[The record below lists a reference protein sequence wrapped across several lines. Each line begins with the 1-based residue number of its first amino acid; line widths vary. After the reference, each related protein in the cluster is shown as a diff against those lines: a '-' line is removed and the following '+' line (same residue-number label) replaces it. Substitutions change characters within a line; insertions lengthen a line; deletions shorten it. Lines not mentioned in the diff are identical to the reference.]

1 MAIKMIAFDLD
12 YTLLQTG
19 GTLSDVTKTALA
31 QAKAQ
36 NILLVPA
43 TGRDICEMQPLLP
56 QLGARYVVGVNGAV
70 VRDLQNDT
78 VIYKE
83 LPEQNAFL
91 EKLELA
97 LSMELY
103 TEVYCDGVYT
113 NPYSY
118 HHMEAL
124 GMASDQVPMFKATR
138 KVVPDLYASVR
149 DMGCAEKLHIL
160 FKDAADKKTRQ
171 EPFLHHSAFAYTN
184 AFVNN
189 LELCS
194 PKVSK
199 ASGLAAL
206 AEHLGI
212 KRENV
217 MTLGDGANDA
227 AMLRWAGLGVA
238 MENAVEEAKA
248 AADCVTLSNDADGA
262 AFMIQKVLRGEL

>member
-1 MAIKMIAFDLD
+1 MDIKMIAFDLD

-19 GTLSDVTKTALA
+19 GTLSDVTKKTLA
-31 QAKAQ
+31 QAAAQ
-36 NILLVPA
+36 GILLVPA

-56 QLGARYVVGVNGAV
+56 LLDARYVVGVNGAV
-70 VRDLQNDT
+70 VRDLQADT

-91 EKLELA
+91 KKLQLA
-97 LSMELY
+97 LSMGLY

-113 NPYSY
+113 EPYSY
-118 HHMEAL
+118 NHMEEL
-124 GMASDQVPMFKATR
+124 GMAPDQVPMFKATR
-138 KVVPDLYASVR
+138 TVVPDLYAVIR

-160 FKDAADKKTRQ
+160 FRDADDKQKRQ
-171 EPFLHHSAFAYTN
+171 EPFLHHPAFAYTN

-206 AEHLGI
+206 AQHLGI
-212 KRENV
+212 ERENV

-262 AFMIQKVLRGEL
+262 ALAISKVLRGEL